1 MCEYFCIG
9 FIDLL
14 LKRKSYL
21 ECSIFFTKWIKKKK
35 KKINDIIFSI
45 TWNINFFLCLDS
57 KKVKMKKTSCIKC
70 NKYRKIKDFRI

>member
-21 ECSIFFTKWIKKKK
+21 ECSIVFTKWIKKKK
-35 KKINDIIFSI
+35 KKLMLEYFQLLE
-45 TWNINFFLCLDS
+45 T
-57 KKVKMKKTSCIKC
+57 
-70 NKYRKIKDFRI
+70 